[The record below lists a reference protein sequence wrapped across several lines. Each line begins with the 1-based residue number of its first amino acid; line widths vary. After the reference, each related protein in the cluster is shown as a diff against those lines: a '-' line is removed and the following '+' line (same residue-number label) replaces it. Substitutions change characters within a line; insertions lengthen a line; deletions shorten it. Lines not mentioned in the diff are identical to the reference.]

1 MDAVPDELLGR
12 CFVASGDADQPALL
26 ARVACVSPRLRRVV
40 NSFCWRLAVQQ
51 RWPALAVAAASEGGV
66 ADADDAGWRA
76 LYKLCAYCPRPR
88 ALLPN
93 DNQVVRCLRA
103 RVALARNVRPV
114 EALLEVPKKGR
125 RKAQTVSVFRRVCCE
140 VVHPSD
146 ARFGRGF
153 CCAAC
158 FNRAHAACENSPDLL
173 APSQRHGA
181 GGVLAGGARG
191 AD

>member
-12 CFVASGDADQPALL
+12 CFVASGDANQPALL
-26 ARVACVSPRLRRVV
+26 ARVACASPRLRRVV

-66 ADADDAGWRA
+66 ADADEAGWRA
-76 LYKLCAYCPRPR
+76 LYKLCAYCPSPG
-88 ALLPN
+88 ALLP
-93 DNQVVRCLRA
+93 DDRDVQGLPA
-103 RVALARNVRPV
+103 RVALARNVGLV

-146 ARFGRGF
+146 ARFLRGF
-153 CCAAC
+153 GCAAC
-158 FNRAHAACENSPDLL
+158 SNRVRAAGECTPDLL
-173 APSQRHGA
+173 ALSQRHGA
-181 GGVLAGGARG
+181 GAVFAGGARG